1 MTTVIQHGLKLNLS
15 EGGRVLDEN
24 RSKKE
29 LMDELI
35 ELRTILELKEESL
48 KKIIHNREILSQTA
62 LQRRNGN

>member
-1 MTTVIQHGLKLNLS
+1 M
-15 EGGRVLDEN
+15 DEN

-48 KKIIHNREILSQTA
+48 KKFIHNHKILSQTA
-62 LQRRNGN
+62 LPGRNGKLNDYMGREVI

>member
-1 MTTVIQHGLKLNLS
+1 M
-15 EGGRVLDEN
+15 DEN